1 MDNFPS
7 GTKSTDE
14 SCIMD
19 TDLIQ
24 SLADLGGTLASLG
37 FAGWLIVYLLK
48 LQVHERTEWMQKDSD
63 NDKALQDLI
72 GKTNERSSKMEES
85 VTLLTEVLR
94 RFELKLDKI

>member
-1 MDNFPS
+1 
-7 GTKSTDE
+7 
-14 SCIMD
+14 MD

-48 LQVHERTEWMQKDSD
+48 LQVAERTSWMEKDTQ
-63 NDKALQDLI
+63 NDEALRALI
-72 GKTNERSSKMEES
+72 SSTNERSSKMEES

-94 RFELKLDKI
+94 RFESKLDKI

>member
-1 MDNFPS
+1 
-7 GTKSTDE
+7 
-14 SCIMD
+14 MD

-48 LQVHERTEWMQKDSD
+48 LQVHERSEWMAKDTQ
-63 NDKALQDLI
+63 NDEALRNLI
-72 GKTNERSSKMEES
+72 SKTNERSSKMEES

-94 RFELKLDKI
+94 RFESKLDKI

>member
-1 MDNFPS
+1 
-7 GTKSTDE
+7 
-14 SCIMD
+14 MD
-19 TDLIQ
+19 TNLIQ

-48 LQVHERTEWMQKDSD
+48 LQVSERTSWMEKDSE
-63 NDKALQDLI
+63 NDAALRSLI
-72 GKTNERSSKMEES
+72 SSTNERSSKMEES

>member
-1 MDNFPS
+1 
-7 GTKSTDE
+7 
-14 SCIMD
+14 MD

-48 LQVHERTEWMQKDSD
+48 LQVAERDSWMEKDSQ
-63 NDKALQDLI
+63 NDRALQDLI
-72 GKTNERSSKMEES
+72 SKTNERSGKLEES

-94 RFELKLDKI
+94 RFETRLELIK

>member
-1 MDNFPS
+1 
-7 GTKSTDE
+7 
-14 SCIMD
+14 MD

-48 LQVHERTEWMQKDSD
+48 LQVHERTEWVQKDSD
-63 NDKALQDLI
+63 NEKALQVLI

>member
-1 MDNFPS
+1 
-7 GTKSTDE
+7 
-14 SCIMD
+14 MD

-48 LQVHERTEWMQKDSD
+48 LQVAERTSWMEKDTQ
-63 NDKALQDLI
+63 NDEALRALI
-72 GKTNERSSKMEES
+72 SSTNERSSKMEES

-94 RFELKLDKI
+94 RFEAKLDKI

>member
-1 MDNFPS
+1 
-7 GTKSTDE
+7 
-14 SCIMD
+14 MD
-19 TDLIQ
+19 TDLIK

-63 NDKALQDLI
+63 NDRALQDLI

-94 RFELKLDKI
+94 RFELKLDRI

>member
-1 MDNFPS
+1 M
-7 GTKSTDE
+7 E
-14 SCIMD
+14 

-63 NDKALQDLI
+63 NDRALQDLI

>member
-1 MDNFPS
+1 
-7 GTKSTDE
+7 
-14 SCIMD
+14 MD

-48 LQVHERTEWMQKDSD
+48 LQVAERTSWMEKDSE
-63 NDKALQDLI
+63 NDRALQDLI

>member
-1 MDNFPS
+1 
-7 GTKSTDE
+7 
-14 SCIMD
+14 MD

-48 LQVHERTEWMQKDSD
+48 LQVSQRTSWMEKDSE
-63 NDKALQDLI
+63 NDRALQDLI

>member
-1 MDNFPS
+1 
-7 GTKSTDE
+7 
-14 SCIMD
+14 MD

-37 FAGWLIVYLLK
+37 FAGWLIVSLLK

-63 NDKALQDLI
+63 NDRALQDLI

>member
-1 MDNFPS
+1 
-7 GTKSTDE
+7 
-14 SCIMD
+14 MD

-48 LQVHERTEWMQKDSD
+48 LQVAERTSWMDKDSE
-63 NDKALQDLI
+63 NDAALRSLI
-72 GKTNERSSKMEES
+72 SSTNERSSKMEES

>member
-1 MDNFPS
+1 
-7 GTKSTDE
+7 
-14 SCIMD
+14 MD

-37 FAGWLIVYLLK
+37 FAGWLIVHLLK
-48 LQVHERTEWMQKDSD
+48 LQVHEREEWMRKDSE

-72 GKTNERSSKMEES
+72 SRTNERSGKMEES

-94 RFELKLDKI
+94 RFEAKLDKI

>member
-1 MDNFPS
+1 
-7 GTKSTDE
+7 
-14 SCIMD
+14 MD
-19 TDLIQ
+19 TDLIK

-94 RFELKLDKI
+94 RSELKLDKI

>member
-1 MDNFPS
+1 
-7 GTKSTDE
+7 
-14 SCIMD
+14 MD
-19 TDLIQ
+19 TDLIK

-48 LQVHERTEWMQKDSD
+48 LQVAERDSWMEKDSE
-63 NDKALQDLI
+63 NDRALQDLI
-72 GKTNERSSKMEES
+72 GKTNDRSSKMEES

>member
-1 MDNFPS
+1 
-7 GTKSTDE
+7 
-14 SCIMD
+14 MD
-19 TDLIQ
+19 TDLIK

-48 LQVHERTEWMQKDSD
+48 LQVHERTEWMAKDTA
-63 NDKALQDLI
+63 NDQALQDLI

>member
-1 MDNFPS
+1 
-7 GTKSTDE
+7 
-14 SCIMD
+14 MD

-63 NDKALQDLI
+63 NDRALQDLI
-72 GKTNERSSKMEES
+72 SRTNERSGKMEES

>member
-1 MDNFPS
+1 
-7 GTKSTDE
+7 
-14 SCIMD
+14 MD

-48 LQVHERTEWMQKDSD
+48 LQVAERTSWMDKDSE
-63 NDKALQDLI
+63 NDRALQDLI
-72 GKTNERSSKMEES
+72 SRTNERSGKMEES

-94 RFELKLDKI
+94 RFESKLDKI

>member
-1 MDNFPS
+1 
-7 GTKSTDE
+7 
-14 SCIMD
+14 MD

-48 LQVHERTEWMQKDSD
+48 LQVSERTSWMEKDSE
-63 NDKALQDLI
+63 NDRALQDLI

>member
-1 MDNFPS
+1 
-7 GTKSTDE
+7 
-14 SCIMD
+14 MD

-48 LQVHERTEWMQKDSD
+48 LQVAERTSWMDKDSE
-63 NDKALQDLI
+63 NDRALQDLI
-72 GKTNERSSKMEES
+72 SRTNERSGKMEES

-94 RFELKLDKI
+94 RFEMKLDKL

>member
-1 MDNFPS
+1 
-7 GTKSTDE
+7 
-14 SCIMD
+14 MD

-48 LQVHERTEWMQKDSD
+48 LQVAERDSWMEKDSQ

-72 GKTNERSSKMEES
+72 SKTNERSGKLEES

-94 RFELKLDKI
+94 RFETRLELIK

>member
-1 MDNFPS
+1 
-7 GTKSTDE
+7 
-14 SCIMD
+14 MD

-48 LQVHERTEWMQKDSD
+48 LQVAERDSWMQKDSD

-72 GKTNERSSKMEES
+72 SKTNERSGKLEES

-94 RFELKLDKI
+94 RFETRLGLIK

>member
-1 MDNFPS
+1 
-7 GTKSTDE
+7 
-14 SCIMD
+14 MD

-37 FAGWLIVYLLK
+37 FAGWLIVHLLK
-48 LQVHERTEWMQKDSD
+48 LQVHEREEWMRKDSE

-72 GKTNERSSKMEES
+72 SRTNERSGKMEES

-94 RFELKLDKI
+94 RFETKLDKI